1 MPAAASRFQQ
11 QRDDEESEYGGQGNE
26 EHHAEDGDSKIYFP
40 VDALLQA
47 LFVQDLTRFE
57 CEEEE
62 RSVVGDGRDV
72 VRIRLGECPGIVAG
86 YEIGERVVAGSG
98 RQVKRLEIG
107 KTGEVR
113 LNGLFFRGSEGRL
126 LRQHDYGN
134 AVFVQCAFRNDD
146 EVASWIRDA
155 QLVKSFRGDR
165 DNA

>member
-1 MPAAASRFQQ
+1 
-11 QRDDEESEYGGQGNE
+11 
-26 EHHAEDGDSKIYFP
+26 
-40 VDALLQA
+40 
-47 LFVQDLTRFE
+47 VQDLTCFE

-113 LNGLFFRGSEGRL
+113 
-126 LRQHDYGN
+126 
-134 AVFVQCAFRNDD
+134 
-146 EVASWIRDA
+146 
-155 QLVKSFRGDR
+155 
-165 DNA
+165 